1 QQCIVEHGKQVR
13 EPTNHHSQYIFSDSI
28 HLCEALMPHIKKSK
42 SEADW
47 LKQGKVM
54 DETIINI
61 LKQTD
66 DVLTEGETVRIVSED
81 IKSNQA
87 LFTGNSMPVRD
98 LDTFLFP
105 SEKTFITFGNRGAS
119 GIDGIT
125 FSAIGVAAV
134 TGEQATLIIE
144 ILIFYHGW

>member
-1 QQCIVEHGKQVR
+1 
-13 EPTNHHSQYIFSDSI
+13 
-28 HLCEALMPHIKKSK
+28 LCEALIPLIKKSK

-47 LKQGKVM
+47 LKQWKVM

-87 LFTGNSMPVRD
+87 LFTGNSMVVSVVD
-98 LDTFLFP
+98 SFLFT
-105 SEKTFITFGNRGAS
+105 SEKSSSTFGNRGAS
-119 GIDGIT
+119 GIDGMT
-125 FSAIGVAAV
+125 SSVIGVAAV
-134 TGEQATLIIE
+134 TGEQVTLIIGD
-144 ILIFYHGW
+144 LSFYHDLNGLLAAKLYHLPIRIILLNNN

>member
-1 QQCIVEHGKQVR
+1 
-13 EPTNHHSQYIFSDSI
+13 
-28 HLCEALMPHIKKSK
+28 
-42 SEADW
+42 DW
-47 LKQGKVM
+47 LKQWKVM

-98 LDTFLFP
+98 LDSFLFP
-105 SEKTFITFGNRGAS
+105 SEKTFNTFGDREA
-119 GIDGIT
+119 ICTDGIT
-125 FSAIGVAAV
+125 ASPVVVASGTAEPAAV
-134 TGEQATLIIE
+134 SIGDCSCYVDVNGLQAANQYPGPTRRLF
-144 ILIFYHGW
+144 LNNNGCALFSFRPQA

>member
-1 QQCIVEHGKQVR
+1 VR

-28 HLCEALMPHIKKSK
+28 HLCEALIPLIKKSK
-42 SEADW
+42 SEPDW
-47 LKQGKVM
+47 LKQWKVM

-87 LFTGNSMPVRD
+87 FFTGNSMSVRD
-98 LDTFLFP
+98 LDSFLFP
-105 SEKTFITFGNRGAS
+105 SEKTFNTVGNRGAS
-119 GIDGIT
+119 SIDGIT
-125 FSAIGVAAV
+125 SSAICVAAV
-134 TGEQATLIIE
+134 TGEQVTLIIGD
-144 ILIFYHGW
+144 LSFYHDLNGLLAAK

>member
-1 QQCIVEHGKQVR
+1 
-13 EPTNHHSQYIFSDSI
+13 TNHHSQYIFSDSI
-28 HLCEALMPHIKKSK
+28 HLCEALIPLIKKSK

-47 LKQGKVM
+47 LKQWKVM

-87 LFTGNSMPVRD
+87 LFTDNSIAVRD
-98 LDTFLFP
+98 LNTFLFP
-105 SEKTFITFGNRGAS
+105 SENTFNTLVNCDAN
-119 GIDGIT
+119 GIDRIT
-125 FSAIGVAAV
+125 ARALRLAAV
-134 TGEQATLIIE
+134 TVEQ
-144 ILIFYHGW
+144 

>member
-1 QQCIVEHGKQVR
+1 
-13 EPTNHHSQYIFSDSI
+13 SDSI
-28 HLCEALMPHIKKSK
+28 HLCEALIPLIKKSK

-47 LKQGKVM
+47 LKQWKVM

-87 LFTGNSMPVRD
+87 LFTGNSMPVRE
-98 LDTFLFP
+98 LDTFLFR
-105 SEKTFITFGNRGAS
+105 SEKTFNTFGSRGAS
-119 GIDGIT
+119 WIDGIT
-125 FSAIGVAAV
+125 SCAVAIAAEM
-134 TGEQATLIIE
+134 GEHTTLR
-144 ILIFYHGW
+144 LWCRWRYN